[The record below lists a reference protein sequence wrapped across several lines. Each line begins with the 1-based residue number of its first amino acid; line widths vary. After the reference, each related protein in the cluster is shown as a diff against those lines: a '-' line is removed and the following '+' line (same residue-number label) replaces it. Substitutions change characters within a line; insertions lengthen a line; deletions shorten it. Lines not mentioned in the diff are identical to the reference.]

1 MLWLL
6 FLLFSSVSV
15 VAPFSRDTYSRIVI
29 HSSII
34 IHCKTAPQ
42 PFSYLI
48 SCPKIPMHLS
58 TFITCFI
65 LQINSVQNLNWLES
79 FYFAFQLNT
88 HTRRAIDGG
97 NPSIVFMQKR
107 EVKGE
112 EENDNDSDD
121 EETIPFSLIYV
132 HLKHAKIHF
141 FASFYQRQLQFMPI
155 FLSFSF
161 SPHIYTLLS
170 ITIGLTM
177 HQIAIKNK
185 CLSLIIKMWTVSGE
199 LCRAI
204 FPYSNGT
211 ARAPIFNHNNAH
223 TNTYTHIFA
232 VSLTHT
238 HKHKNIHTDNER
250 HVNTLSIQL

>member
-15 VAPFSRDTYSRIVI
+15 VAPFCRDTYSRIVI

-88 HTRRAIDGG
+88 HTRRAIDGC

-121 EETIPFSLIYV
+121 EETIPFSLIYT
-132 HLKHAKIHF
+132 LSSSKTCKNTF
-141 FASFYQRQLQFMPI
+141 FRI
-155 FLSFSF
+155 FLSATTPIHAYLPLFLF
-161 SPHIYTLLS
+161 LS
-170 ITIGLTM
+170 THLY
-177 HQIAIKNK
+177 AI
-185 CLSLIIKMWTVSGE
+185 I
-199 LCRAI
+199 
-204 FPYSNGT
+204 
-211 ARAPIFNHNNAH
+211 NHNRFDHASNS
-223 TNTYTHIFA
+223 N
-232 VSLTHT
+232 
-238 HKHKNIHTDNER
+238 
-250 HVNTLSIQL
+250 

>member
-1 MLWLL
+1 MIRIILL
-6 FLLFSSVSV
+6 RVS
-15 VAPFSRDTYSRIVI
+15 IK
-29 HSSII
+29 H
-34 IHCKTAPQ
+34 
-42 PFSYLI
+42 
-48 SCPKIPMHLS
+48 
-58 TFITCFI
+58 
-65 LQINSVQNLNWLES
+65 
-79 FYFAFQLNT
+79 T
-88 HTRRAIDGG
+88 HTHRAIDGC

-121 EETIPFSLIYV
+121 EETIPFSLIYT
-132 HLKHAKIHF
+132 LSSSKTCKNTF
-141 FASFYQRQLQFMPI
+141 FRI
-155 FLSFSF
+155 FLSATTPIHVYLPLFLSL

-199 LCRAI
+199 LCGAI